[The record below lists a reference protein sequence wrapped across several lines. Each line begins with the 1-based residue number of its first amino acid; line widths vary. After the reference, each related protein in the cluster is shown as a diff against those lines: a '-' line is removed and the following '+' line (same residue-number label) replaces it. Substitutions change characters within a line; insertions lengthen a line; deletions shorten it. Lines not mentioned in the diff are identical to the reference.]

1 VASVNFREQYRAAVV
16 AWDEAQ
22 SEPRRANRLFD
33 QLHLLSKEMRRSAA
47 GRSAIEG
54 LLEDHVVAVRLCAAT
69 DALMW
74 SPALAEP
81 VLEAL
86 EEEPSLHAV
95 SAKWTLRS
103 YRAGTLDLDW

>member
-1 VASVNFREQYRAAVV
+1 MTGDTLREQYRAAVV

-22 SEPRRANRLFD
+22 GEPSRANRLFD
-33 QLHLLSKEMRRSAA
+33 DLHDLAKQMRQTEV
-47 GRSAIEG
+47 GRSAITA
-54 LLEDHVVAVRLCAAT
+54 LLDGPVAAVRLCAAT

-74 SPALAEP
+74 SPHRAQA

-103 YRAGTLDLDW
+103 YRAGRLDLDW